1 MIVVANPGIGNFVS
15 ISNMLKHL
23 DVDFEVRATPGQVK
37 DISHLILPGIGS
49 FDAGINALE
58 DSGWSEEIHRLSNSA
73 FVLGICLGMQ
83 LLSKGSDEGVLQG
96 LSIVDAR
103 CKKLDSKKEKVPHI
117 GWGHVQVH
125 RPNPLITSLELQK
138 FYFSHSYF
146 VEVNKE
152 EHTCGITSY
161 GEEFTSVLQQ
171 DNIFGVQFHPEK
183 SHRFG
188 ATLLKNFVEL
198 K

>member
-1 MIVVANPGIGNFVS
+1 MIVIANPGIGNFVS
-15 ISNMLKHL
+15 ISNMLRHL
-23 DVDFEVRATPGQVK
+23 DTAFEVRATPGQVN
-37 DISHLILPGIGS
+37 DITHLILPGVGS

-58 DSGWSEEIHRLSNSA
+58 DSGWSDQIRRLSSSA
-73 FVLGICLGMQ
+73 FILGICLGMQ
-83 LLSKGSDEGVLQG
+83 LLTEGSEEGALQG

-103 CKKLDSKKEKVPHI
+103 CKKLDNKEEKVPHI
-117 GWGHVQVH
+117 GWGRVEVE
-125 RPNPLITSLELQK
+125 RPNPLITSLESQK

-146 VEVNKE
+146 VDVNKE
-152 EHTCGITSY
+152 ELSCGVTSY
-161 GEEFTSVLQQ
+161 GGKFTSVLQQ

>member
-37 DISHLILPGIGS
+37 DITHLILPGVGS
-49 FDAGINALE
+49 FDAGISALE
-58 DSGWSEEIHRLSNSA
+58 DSGWSKEIRRLSDSA

-117 GWGHVQVH
+117 GWGHVQIH
-125 RPNPLITSLELQK
+125 RPNPLITSVELQK

-152 EHTCGITSY
+152 ELTCGVTSY
-161 GEEFTSVLQQ
+161 GEKFTSVLQQ
-171 DNIFGVQFHPEK
+171 DNVFGVQFHPEK